1 MLTTEEG
8 IFGSWAA
15 CCVEICCSFSDVFE
29 ARLTV
34 TDDIGAEFIVVI
46 EFGLAPTVGWVGITI
61 AVATLDAVI
70 VVLLVVAEEDSVG
83 NGVGVT
89 VTPERLIGLLVV
101 TADADEAGINVIDGE
116 EEKLTIGW
124 GCPLLLLNKV
134 TGGCWTMTAC

>member
-8 IFGSWAA
+8 NFGSWAG

-34 TDDIGAEFIVVI
+34 TDDIGAEFIFVK
-46 EFGLAPTVGWVGITI
+46 EFGLAPTFGWVGITI

-89 VTPERLIGLLVV
+89 VTPERLIGLLVD
-101 TADADEAGINVIDGE
+101 TADADDAGINVIDGE
-116 EEKLTIGW
+116 EEKLTIG
-124 GCPLLLLNKV
+124 CPLLLLNKV
-134 TGGCWTMTAC
+134 ALTGGCWTMTAC